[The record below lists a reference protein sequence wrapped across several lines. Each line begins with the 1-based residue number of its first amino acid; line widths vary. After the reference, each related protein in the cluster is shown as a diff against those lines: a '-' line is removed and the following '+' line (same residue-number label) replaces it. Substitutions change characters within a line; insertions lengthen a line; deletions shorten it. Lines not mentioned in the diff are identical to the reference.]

1 MKKCIK
7 ALLAVLLAGCMIF
20 VASCS
25 GADIKYYETNTDQLA
40 MPTEGEEIAIIT
52 TDKGVLYM
60 RLFPEDAPK
69 AVENFKLLSQSGYY
83 DGLLF
88 HRVIANYLVQT
99 GDPNGDGTGGN
110 DAWGGNFAMEISNAL
125 YHYKGAVGMAR
136 SLEYDS
142 QGSQFYIIARGYAS
156 VGTIKNLKEEG
167 KTEVAER
174 YETYGGAPEFD
185 GEYSVFGQIFAGYS
199 VLKDLSYAETDD
211 NDKPVTDETII
222 SIEFKD
228 YHEGLVPTEAFD
240 R

>member
-1 MKKCIK
+1 MKKVITVIL
-7 ALLAVLLAGCMIF
+7 ALCMLFIT
-20 VASCS
+20 ACS
-25 GADIKYYETNTDQLA
+25 GGEIKYYKTDTDQLA
-40 MPTEGEEIAIIT
+40 MPAEGEEIAIIT
-52 TDKGVLYM
+52 TDKGVMYM

-69 AVENFKLLSQSGYY
+69 AVENFKLLSQNGYY
-83 DGLLF
+83 NGLLF

-110 DAWGGNFAMEISNAL
+110 DAWGGKFTMEISKTL

-136 SLEYDS
+136 SEAYDS

-156 VGTIKNLKEEG
+156 VGTVKTMKELG
-167 KTEVAER
+167 QTEVAEN

-185 GEYSVFGQIFAGYS
+185 GEYSIFGQIFAGYT
-199 VLKDLSYAETDD
+199 VLNDLSYAETDD
-211 NDKPVTDETII
+211 NDKPVEDEKIV

-228 YHEGLVPTEAFD
+228 YYEGLVPTEAFD